1 MSKIKVIIISVLTT
15 LYAIQSHAMVYDN
28 RYFPLILKPYIVTE
42 GRPSHVAGSLFMCT
56 GSKAMGLNE
65 EDVGIPELNGKFDLR
80 QLSESFVELNI
91 PNPLRSELRTYDI
104 PFTVNGVIQS
114 QGFSFAYQQQITDI
128 FSMGFNWFFMRSYSR
143 QEFAVD
149 LSKNLGQVTDA
160 QEMDDTRRQMFKQI
174 GLVQSHADQFG
185 MGDLDVYARFGYSW
199 PYTFKFRRIDFD
211 GKVGV
216 LIPAG
221 VTHNNN
227 VPASVPFGG
236 DGFWGMYAQIDN
248 EYELR
253 EDLTFGF
260 LARAQKRFQQT
271 RCERVPILL
280 TQYQGEPNRSKPVP
294 KIFAPIVTPVR
305 INPGV
310 TLAFSPYIMIENLR
324 KGLGARVQ
332 YTLTKHWQD
341 AWHQVNCASGATPLD
356 LRVIQELSGWKSDY
370 MTLSIFYDFGK
381 VKVKR
386 FFEPIVLFS
395 WDIPSLFFSA
405 EKAATTHK
413 ISLGIEFNF

>member
-1 MSKIKVIIISVLTT
+1 MSKIRIIIVSIAAALC
-15 LYAIQSHAMVYDN
+15 IMRSHAMVYDN
-28 RYFPLILKPYIVTE
+28 RYFPLILKPYITTE
-42 GRPSHVAGSLFMCT
+42 GRPSHAAGSLFMCT

-65 EDVGIPELNGKFDLR
+65 EDIGIPELNGKLDLR
-80 QLSESFVELNI
+80 QLSESFVELHI
-91 PNPLRSELRTYDI
+91 PDALRSELRAYDI

-114 QGFSFAYQQQITDI
+114 QGFAFAYQQQITDI
-128 FSMGFNWFFMRSYSR
+128 FSLGFNWFFMRSYSR
-143 QEFAVD
+143 QEFIVD
-149 LSKNLGQVTDA
+149 LSRDLSKVTDA

-174 GLVQSHADQFG
+174 GLIESHADQFG
-185 MGDLDVYARFGYSW
+185 MGDLDVYTRFGYSW

-211 GKVGV
+211 GRVGV

-221 VTHNNN
+221 VTHSNN

-236 DGFWGMYAQIDN
+236 DGFWGMYVQIDN

-253 EDLTFGF
+253 EDLTFGM
-260 LARAQKRFQQT
+260 LARVQKRFPQN

-280 TQYQGEPNRSKPVP
+280 TKYQGEPQRSKPVP
-294 KIFAPIVTPVR
+294 KIFAPIVAPVR

-310 TLAFSPYIMIENLR
+310 TLAFSPYIMMENLR

-341 AWHQVNCASGATPLD
+341 SWRDVDCGSRATPLD
-356 LRVIQELSGWKSDY
+356 LRVIEELSGWKSDY

-381 VKVKR
+381 VKAQR
-386 FFEPIVLFS
+386 FFDPIVTFS

-405 EKAATTHK
+405 EKTATTHK